1 MAKRSY
7 RSPARIQQAD
17 ETKQRIVTAA
27 HNLLSREGF
36 AAMTVNAVAKA
47 AGVST
52 QSVYAIFGSK
62 TGLLDAVIDVARFGD
77 RYRQL
82 VAQALGA
89 EDPLQRLRFA
99 AAIARQIYD
108 SEQGM
113 IELMGGAGVV
123 SPDLANKMKHR
134 EMDRRTAQSPVID
147 RLEETGRLKPG
158 LNREKAADIL
168 WALTG
173 RDLYRLLVQIQGW
186 PADQYQE
193 WLADSLIA
201 ALSS

>member
-17 ETKQRIVTAA
+17 ETKKRIVTAA
-27 HNLLSREGF
+27 HNLLSKEGF
-36 AAMTVNAVAKA
+36 AAMTVSAVAKA

-52 QSVYAIFGSK
+52 QSVYAIFSSK

-134 EMDRRTAQSPVID
+134 EMDRRKAQSPVID

-158 LNREKAADIL
+158 LDREKAADIL